1 MEKHT
6 IRTLTSLRFFACI
19 LIVIHHMG
27 NQFIP
32 ALLQGNS
39 KFAFLGVTFFLML
52 SGFLIRYNYS
62 PFKNPKESFCF
73 LWNRIVRIYPLHVMT
88 LSVFII
94 PAILQGLPVHVRR
107 LAFINV
113 MLLQAYF
120 PLQSIYFSFNT
131 PSWMLSTLFFYYLL
145 FSIANLKQ
153 YLWRYAV
160 LFAIVCFLLSAY
172 CIETSPRGQDPAF
185 QLWLLYIFPPTRLV
199 TILLGVGM
207 CALFKQYQRIC
218 SSHTGIL
225 SATLL
230 EIISLLVI
238 VDFFWWGYFTQ
249 FAQQVIF
256 SLPVNLSRSWN
267 TLIPNYITAPLPLM
281 ILILVFALEK
291 GILSRILQTRFFMCL
306 GEMSFSIFMIH
317 IILLNRLIHYKAFLV
332 SCFGQAGM
340 IALVITFIVVVAFPV
355 YKYIEEP
362 LRNRLRIT
370 YTS

>member
-1 MEKHT
+1 MEKDT

-62 PFKNPKESFCF
+62 PFKNLKESFCF

-94 PAILQGLPVHVRR
+94 PAIMQGLPVHVRR

-131 PSWMLSTLFFYYLL
+131 PSWMLSALFFFYLL
-145 FSIANLKQ
+145 FSIANLKP
-153 YLWRYAV
+153 YLFRYMAILAITCLL
-160 LFAIVCFLLSAY
+160 LFVY
-172 CIETSPRGQDPAF
+172 CIETDPRGQDPSF
-185 QLWLLYIFPPTRLV
+185 ELWLLYIFPPAILA
-199 TILLGVGM
+199 TILLGVLL
-207 CALFKQYQRIC
+207 CSTFKKYHRKC
-218 SSHTGIL
+218 SSRTGIL
-225 SATLL
+225 SGTLL
-230 EIISLLVI
+230 EIFSLLLI

-249 FAQQVIF
+249 FAQHVIF
-256 SLPVNLSRSWN
+256 SLPVNVSRSWN

-291 GILSRILQTRFFMCL
+291 GIVSRILQTRVFICL

-317 IILLNRLIHYKAFLV
+317 IILMNHLIYYLNCA
-332 SCFGQAGM
+332 
-340 IALVITFIVVVAFPV
+340 
-355 YKYIEEP
+355 
-362 LRNRLRIT
+362 
-370 YTS
+370 